1 MSCLVSASNHMVVLR
16 ASSSSLVSQ
25 SLARSHIQG
34 GSVTWA
40 SQSKVGKSLVM
51 GANCCMGILGLLLGM
66 RWLQNSALGD
76 DCISSVPYR
85 AMFHSPLQHCRR
97 PNFAKAIDFQ

>member
-1 MSCLVSASNHMVVLR
+1 MRPRRPPISWEPMPDPGTPFTISCLLSASNHMVVLR

-25 SLARSHIQG
+25 SLARSQIQG

-51 GANCCMGILGLLLGM
+51 GAN
-66 RWLQNSALGD
+66 
-76 DCISSVPYR
+76 
-85 AMFHSPLQHCRR
+85 F
-97 PNFAKAIDFQ
+97 